1 MARWILKP
9 TTADEVVA
17 RSIRQHTT
25 RRVEHFN
32 RKLTFVADER
42 ILLLL
47 TGGIWLTAHWGNE
60 QQRQQ
65 ANHLAFSVLTTCVL
79 PHLIKRIVAQQ
90 RPDRRVVPGWRHGI
104 PRSGKAYDAFPSGH
118 AMHVGAIVSAV
129 SWMYPKWASV
139 AWGTGLAL
147 AATRIVLLAHWLSDV
162 LAGIAMGYL
171 VERLLRPISER

>member
-1 MARWILKP
+1 MTRWILKP

-32 RKLTFVADER
+32 RELTFLADER
-42 ILLLL
+42 IFLFL
-47 TGGIWLTAHWGNE
+47 TGGVWLTAHWGNDK
-60 QQRQQ
+60 QRQQ

-79 PHLIKRIVAQQ
+79 PHLLKRVVAQQ

-118 AMHVGAIVSAV
+118 AMHVGAIVSAI
-129 SWMYPKWASV
+129 P
-139 AWGTGLAL
+139 GCIQNG
-147 AATRIVLLAHWLSDV
+147 RQWLG
-162 LAGIAMGYL
+162 ARGWP
-171 VERLLRPISER
+171 LRPHGLSCSRTGCRTLWQGSPWAASSSGF